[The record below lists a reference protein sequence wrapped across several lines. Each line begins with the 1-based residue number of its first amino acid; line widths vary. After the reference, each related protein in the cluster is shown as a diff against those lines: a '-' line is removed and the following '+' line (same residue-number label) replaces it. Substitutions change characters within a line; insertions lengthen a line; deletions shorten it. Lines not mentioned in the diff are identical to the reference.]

1 MAIALSWSEGLQA
14 NGEAAG
20 CSPDKRLSYGDQR
33 QVVNASQ
40 TLWNKHINLLPPL
53 WRLSVKNLYQF
64 LFLAATPLHLLHS
77 QHFPELSCLHG
88 LPARHYCHVTRTSSC
103 QLHGE
108 LNVSSERWLMW
119 RVTSREHYAAATP
132 PPRRVIAPLHHW
144 LHQPEARALAHTVR
158 HNGA

>member
-1 MAIALSWSEGLQA
+1 MGKLLVAHLTNI
-14 NGEAAG
+14 
-20 CSPDKRLSYGDQR
+20 CRCHKRLPYGDQR

-64 LFLAATPLHLLHS
+64 LFLAAAPLHLLHS
-77 QHFPELSCLHG
+77 LHSLHSLDSPELLCLHG
-88 LPARHYCHVTRTSSC
+88 LPARHHCHVTRTSSC

-132 PPRRVIAPLHHW
+132 PPRRDIAPLHHW
-144 LHQPEARALAHTVR
+144 LHQPEAGALALTVR